1 MINPGIYPD
10 LSNEAYHFDPA
21 ISRSGI
27 ITYLDSPY
35 KYWANYINPNRPV
48 KKTTDAMIF
57 GSAFHTLILE
67 LPKFLECYVDKPPR
81 VLLKDVGREK
91 YEKYKKYCEYLE
103 VSEKIVLEFDDY
115 INLVNM
121 KEALMDHPQAWDLI
135 QGATYESSY
144 FWEDE
149 HSGLMVKSRPDIL
162 HSNIIVDLKTCND
175 ASPKTFQNDMA
186 KYGNYIQGAM
196 VREGV
201 RQLTGV
207 DIPTVI
213 NICVEKTYPHAI
225 GIYIIDECALEHG
238 HQQFKQALLD
248 IKRDIGYNKFES
260 YPIETIN
267 LPAWAIKQ

>member
-1 MINPGIYPD
+1 MINPGIYPN
-10 LSNEAYHFDPA
+10 LSNEAYHSDPA

-27 ITYLDSPY
+27 VTYLDSPF
-35 KYWANYINPNRPV
+35 KYWANYINPNRPA
-48 KKTTDAMIF
+48 KKNTDAMTF

-67 LPKFLECYVDKPPR
+67 LPKFLECYVDKPQK

-91 YEKYKKYCEYLE
+91 YDKYKSHCEELENSNKIILEYDEYCHLAE
-103 VSEKIVLEFDDY
+103 
-115 INLVNM
+115 M
-121 KEALMDHPQAWDLI
+121 KEALLKHPQAWDLI

-149 HSGLMVKSRPDIL
+149 HSGLIVKSRPDIL
-162 HSNIIVDLKTCND
+162 HSNMIVDLKTCTN
-175 ASPKTFQNDMA
+175 ASPRAFQNDMA
-186 KYGNYIQGAM
+186 NYGNHIQGAM

-213 NICVEKTYPHAI
+213 NICVEKTYPYAI
-225 GIYIIDECALEHG
+225 GIYIIDEAALEYG
-238 HQQFKQALLD
+238 HQQFKNALLS
-248 IKRDIGYNKFES
+248 IKRDIGYNKFDS

-267 LPAWAIKQ
+267 LPAWAMK